1 MNFNQSLE
9 NPEFILYAQHGWAD
23 TGQEIGLLARE
34 LAGDRA
40 KIVAPSLGWWQT
52 WWRIDPLIDKVEA
65 IATATMQEFPHLP
78 LRIIGHSMG
87 GLIWLELLHRHP
99 QWRSRVHSLV
109 LIASPVSGADLAR
122 LLDPLAWGIGIA
134 ADLGKNR
141 RFLAANLAQTIPT
154 LAIAGDI
161 DGGSD
166 GTIPV
171 SSTWVEKARLVQ
183 LSGLSHPQLKNTP
196 ELIPIIQ
203 NFWENPLILSE
214 ETPTLT
220 QLVIQRLHAVPGMT
234 DTHPRHFKS
243 ARIRANLADGGT
255 VRGWRNPWGIPHV
268 FVADSQ
274 EKCLYSGFVGWGHI
288 EELESAIAEIQSF
301 H

>member
-1 MNFNQSLE
+1 MNFSQTPE

-23 TGQEIGLLARE
+23 TGKEIGALARQ

-52 WWRIDPLIDKVEA
+52 WWRIEPLINKVEA
-65 IATATMQEFPHLP
+65 IATATMQEFPDLP

-99 QWRSRVHSLV
+99 EWRDRVHSLV
-109 LIASPVSGADLAR
+109 LVASPVGGADLAR

-134 ADLGKNR
+134 GDLGKNR
-141 RFLAANLAQTIPT
+141 RVLAANLAQTIPT

-171 SSTWVEKARLVQ
+171 SSTWVEKAHFVQ
-183 LSGLSHPQLKNTP
+183 LSGLSHPKLKNTP
-196 ELIPIIQ
+196 ELVPVIQ
-203 NFWENPLILSE
+203 KFWQNPLILPE

-220 QLVIQRLHAVPGMT
+220 QIVIQRLQAVPGMM
-234 DTHPRHFKS
+234 DTHPRHFKH
-243 ARIRANLADGGT
+243 AQTIVTLADNST
-255 VRGWRNPWGIPHV
+255 VGLWRNFFGIPHI
-268 FVADSQ
+268 FVANSQ
-274 EKCLYSGFVGWGHI
+274 ENCLYSGFVGWGH
-288 EELESAIAEIQSF
+288 EPELENAIAEIQ
-301 H
+301 